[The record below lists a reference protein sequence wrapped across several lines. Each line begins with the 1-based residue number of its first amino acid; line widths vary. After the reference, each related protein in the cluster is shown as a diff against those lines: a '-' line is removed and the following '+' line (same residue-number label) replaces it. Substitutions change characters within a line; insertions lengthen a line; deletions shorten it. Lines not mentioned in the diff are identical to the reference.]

1 MKIRK
6 DRKANEKREKN
17 KIRKKTGGKNKLKD
31 QIRRK
36 MTMRIGRKKI
46 KSERKRGQLIKKFSI
61 QSKDYI
67 TTRKEFKIR
76 NTPKKRN
83 LQQQIRIKITDN
95 RNCQN

>member
-36 MTMRIGRKKI
+36 MTMRIGREK
-46 KSERKRGQLIKKFSI
+46 
-61 QSKDYI
+61 
-67 TTRKEFKIR
+67 
-76 NTPKKRN
+76 N
-83 LQQQIRIKITDN
+83 
-95 RNCQN
+95 